1 MQPTAPQPISEA
13 QLAAPEY
20 SAAQPQCV
28 GAADN
33 AHHPGASCVPIS
45 QMGAPPAAAQGGA
58 VMPQILSAT
67 APPAVPPPQQYYP
80 PPPQQMPVPPPQQ
93 YYPPPPVTLQQS
105 PAAAALTAAGV
116 PPAAAACAA
125 LASGG
130 GQQAAEKPKQVKMTA
145 LLGSI
150 SAQLRGQ
157 APALGEAI
165 DAMQT
170 RYSAGTITFT
180 QSMQQLLT
188 LVGKPIVM
196 AAVCA
201 LGGTPSSSASQPA
214 AAAAAPPPLPP
225 GAGRAAGTYRPQLPG
240 GVRRVGA
247 AEPSP
252 PSYRGHSAG
261 GGKRPQMGA
270 DDSRWLHAAEAARG
284 ALPQTARERQV
295 AEIMAHH
302 EANKRARLAAGDGQ
316 GRGRGRGAAVLNA
329 RQAAAA
335 RGGGRGAGGRG
346 RSAPSAPPSD
356 GWAERGWAAD
366 GWEVAPEAEGSD
378 DEGSQAD
385 GSQADGSQSG
395 GDESSD
401 DDGADGAAEAS
412 YRSLGADAAQTLA
425 QKAAAAGVWV
435 AATHTASGGDV
446 PTPRYIHG
454 LSFEQPISCAPSLL
468 PPSAAPTANGAGKEA
483 APAAAPAAAPE
494 EGAPAPAAAEEAVAA
509 SNGRGNGHTAPKVRL
524 RWMAVGG
531 VTPHPG
537 VRNSLQLALFKL

>member
-1 MQPTAPQPISEA
+1 MQPTAPQLISEA
-13 QLAAPEY
+13 QLVAPEF

-33 AHHPGASCVPIS
+33 AAAPAHHPGASCVPIS

-67 APPAVPPPQQYYP
+67 APPAGPPPQQYYP

-93 YYPPPPVTLQQS
+93 YYPPPPVALQQS

-125 LASGG
+125 LASGA

-214 AAAAAPPPLPP
+214 HGNVSESSASSTSS
-225 GAGRAAGTYRPQLPG
+225 RAAC
-240 GVRRVGA
+240 
-247 AEPSP
+247 
-252 PSYRGHSAG
+252 
-261 GGKRPQMGA
+261 
-270 DDSRWLHAAEAARG
+270 
-284 ALPQTARERQV
+284 
-295 AEIMAHH
+295 H
-302 EANKRARLAAGDGQ
+302 ESARL
-316 GRGRGRGAAVLNA
+316 
-329 RQAAAA
+329 
-335 RGGGRGAGGRG
+335 
-346 RSAPSAPPSD
+346 
-356 GWAERGWAAD
+356 
-366 GWEVAPEAEGSD
+366 
-378 DEGSQAD
+378 SQARL
-385 GSQADGSQSG
+385 GSKLLCGVCHI
-395 GDESSD
+395 SSYSH
-401 DDGADGAAEAS
+401 E
-412 YRSLGADAAQTLA
+412 L
-425 QKAAAAGVWV
+425 
-435 AATHTASGGDV
+435 
-446 PTPRYIHG
+446 
-454 LSFEQPISCAPSLL
+454 E
-468 PPSAAPTANGAGKEA
+468 
-483 APAAAPAAAPE
+483 
-494 EGAPAPAAAEEAVAA
+494 
-509 SNGRGNGHTAPKVRL
+509 
-524 RWMAVGG
+524 
-531 VTPHPG
+531 
-537 VRNSLQLALFKL
+537 